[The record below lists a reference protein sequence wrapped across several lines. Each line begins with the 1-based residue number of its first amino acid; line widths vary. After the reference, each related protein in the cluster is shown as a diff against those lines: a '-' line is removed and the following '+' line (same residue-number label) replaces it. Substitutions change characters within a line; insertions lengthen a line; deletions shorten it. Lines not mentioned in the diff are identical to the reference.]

1 MLRNLSWAPRRL
13 FEPQTNEGGN
23 GGGGQN
29 PQQPP
34 SPQQQAQ
41 TPPAQ
46 NPAAPN
52 PPPGVSPEQWQQ
64 MAQPLLDRV
73 EQALDSRLAPIREQQ
88 ANFQGRLDQM
98 AQPQTNAQGLVVQR
112 APGQI
117 NGPLPSEA
125 ERHGYQ
131 MWRVYGLQHKSPYMT
146 KEKAKYELDI
156 SDRLYKA
163 YVEQGGMMLGGND
176 SILVP
181 FGVDMLIDE
190 ATNLRE
196 EVRQSMLAGV
206 QGADSSEISWMLQ
219 QSGLAHSRQ
228 ALSWFDDSALGIFTH
243 GGPMGELIQL
253 VRKREVFSRVGASQ
267 VTLPPNGR
275 LPYPKHTGAGT
286 AYWVGENQ
294 QITDSVQATG
304 SINLIAKKL
313 AALTKLPNEL
323 VRFGNPSVE
332 AFIRNDL
339 ARVMALEADLA
350 MLEGVG
356 STTKPKGIITYS
368 GINTHTASTTAT
380 DGNTLEPQ
388 DGQLAITE
396 LEDDNH
402 DTSGLTWVMRY
413 RMWQNLLNRRT
424 GVYDGNGIEAEGPFL
439 FRVNRDDIRSGAPMM
454 WEGHPVV
461 TSNQVSN
468 TRVKGSGTD
477 LTYILGGIF
486 EHFLIGRVGVLEFAT
501 TTSGDTA
508 FQNDQTWL
516 RCIQHMDAAPR
527 YEDAFVL
534 IDELD
539 MDLS

>member
-1 MLRNLSWAPRRL
+1 MFRNLSWEPRRL

-23 GGGGQN
+23 GGGGSNQN
-29 PQQPP
+29 TPPDPKQQG
-34 SPQQQAQ
+34 Q

-46 NPAAPN
+46 SPQAPQ
-52 PPPGVSPEQWQQ
+52 PPPGVNPEQWQQ

-73 EQALDSRLAPIREQQ
+73 EQAIDSRLAPIREQN
-88 ANFQGRLDQM
+88 AEFKGRLDQLS
-98 AQPQTNAQGLVVQR
+98 QPVTNAQNALNR
-112 APGQI
+112 PPGHIKGQ
-117 NGPLPSEA
+117 LPSEA

-131 MWRVYGLQHKSPYMT
+131 MFRVYGVQHKSPYMT
-146 KEKAKYELDI
+146 REKAKYELDV

-190 ATNLRE
+190 PTNLRE
-196 EVRQSMLAGV
+196 ELRQSLAQGV
-206 QGADSSEISWMLQ
+206 RGADSDEMTWMLQ
-219 QSGLAHSRQ
+219 RVGYSRQQ
-228 ALSWFDDSALGIFTH
+228 ALSIYDDTALGVFTH
-243 GGPMGELIQL
+243 GGPMGEMIQL

-275 LPYPKHTGAGT
+275 LPYPKQTGAGT
-286 AYWVGENQ
+286 AYWVGENA
-294 QITDSVQATG
+294 QITSSEQATG
-304 SINLIAKKL
+304 SITLIAKKL

-339 ARVMALEADLA
+339 SRVMALEADLA
-350 MLEGVG
+350 MLEGIG
-356 STTKPKGIITYS
+356 STTKVKGLITYS
-368 GINTHTASTTAT
+368 GINTHTCSTTAT
-380 DGNTLEPQ
+380 DGDTLEPD

-402 DTSGLTWVMRY
+402 DTSNMTWIMRY
-413 RMWQNLLNRRT
+413 RMWQNILNRRAAAHT
-424 GVYDGNGIEAEGPFL
+424 AGTYDGPWL
-439 FRVNRDDIRSGAPMM
+439 FRANRDDIRSGAPMM

-468 TRVKGSGTD
+468 ARTKGSGTD
-477 LTYILGGIF
+477 LTYILGGVF
-486 EHFLIGRVGVLEFAT
+486 EHLLIGRVGVLEFAT

-516 RCIQHMDAAPR
+516 RVIQHMDAAPR

-534 IDELD
+534 IDDID
-539 MDLS
+539 MDLPA